1 MTENLETIAMD
12 DIDTLLLL
20 DSEMLQKRMEL
31 KELRAE
37 FVKKLPVCSDA
48 QFHALCGLVR
58 QDAEIPDGLKVNED
72 FRLTDDQVAHLKTV
86 RDERKKWCAANK
98 AAVIA
103 EVSSNELEV
112 LTRYTVRVGAKKTR
126 KTMVFER
133 SVDNT
138 PTSLI
143 GRLRA
148 GVGKS
153 A

>member
-1 MTENLETIAMD
+1 MTDTITMD
-12 DIDTLLLL
+12 EIDTLLLL
-20 DSEMLQKRMEL
+20 DAEMIQKRMEL

-37 FVKKLPVCSDA
+37 FVKKLPLCSDA
-48 QFHALCGLVR
+48 QFQALCGLVR
-58 QDAEIPDGLKVNED
+58 QDAEIPEGLKVNED
-72 FRLTDDQVAHLKTV
+72 FRLTDDQVAHLKKV

-103 EVSSNELEV
+103 EVASNDLEV
-112 LTRYTVRVGAKKTR
+112 LTKYTVRVGAKKTR
-126 KTMVFER
+126 KMMVFER
-133 SVDNT
+133 SVDNA

-148 GVGKS
+148 GLGKS